1 MTYATTINDWLSNWG
16 SGRKAALQRGA
27 ERFAT
32 LVSPISEAERSESID
47 PVAQPVVRLFIASG
61 LHNGAS
67 MDLTADEYRI
77 GSSSDCDIVLRDAEV
92 AEYHCLLARK
102 WYGFA
107 MHDLRSGKPRPVAPQ
122 SVGYDNGEIDAI
134 FDIGGLLLTLRQPPP
149 APQKPISGSPGQERS
164 PTWTVTAVI
173 VVGVLV
179 LAVGF
184 ALANRAAKQASLP
197 KPELIAA
204 GNKALAAQGFD
215 SVHMR
220 RGPRGELQ
228 IIGLVGDNADRQ
240 KLAEWLKHSKVG
252 DAHVTVQLSSELIEQ
267 VQHALDTGNLQ
278 VSLRDGRL
286 QIEGTTPQL
295 AVKDRIRALTEDLR
309 DTVTV
314 EDRVTYID
322 ARERAPVGPLPIRVR
337 GVMIGDASYFLTDQ
351 GARYFVGGVL
361 PDGAEVVSIDA
372 AKIQFRV
379 AGKIVTYNLE

>member
-1 MTYATTINDWLSNWG
+1 MTYTATINDWLSNWG

-27 ERFAT
+27 RQFST
-32 LVSPISEAERSESID
+32 LVSPVSEMESSESVD
-47 PVAQPVVRLFIASG
+47 TTAQPVVKLLITSG

-92 AEYHCLLARK
+92 AANHCLLARK

-107 MHDLRSGKPRPVAPQ
+107 MHDLRTGKPQPVAPQ
-122 SVGYDNGEIDAI
+122 SVSYDNGEIDAI
-134 FDIGGLLLTLRQPPP
+134 FDIGGLLLTLRQAPP
-149 APQKPISGSPGQERS
+149 APQTPVSGAQGLERS
-164 PTWTVTAVI
+164 PSWMLPAV
-173 VVGVLV
+173 VVVAV
-179 LAVGF
+179 VVVAVGF
-184 ALANRAAKQASLP
+184 AVANRAAKQASLP
-197 KPELIAA
+197 HPEQIVA
-204 GNKALAAQGFD
+204 GNQALAAQGFG
-215 SVHMR
+215 SVHLR
-220 RGPRGELQ
+220 RDTRGELQ

-252 DAHVTVQLSSELIEQ
+252 DARVTVQLASELIEQ

-278 VSLRDGRL
+278 VSLHDGRL
-286 QIEGTTPQL
+286 RIEGTTPQL
-295 AVKDRIRALTEDLR
+295 AVRDRIRALTEDLR

-322 ARERAPVGPLPIRVR
+322 SREHAPVGPIPIRVR

-361 PDGAEVVSIDA
+361 PDGAEVLSIDA
-372 AKIQFRV
+372 AKIQFRI
-379 AGKIVTYNLE
+379 AGKIVVYNLE